1 MANPS
6 SYPARQRDSFERS
19 EVLSKRRQRPH
30 PPVLRYFRLAL
41 VFCLVFSSGIAKEK
55 AKWANPLVFIMLGPP
70 GSGKATQSQILTKK
84 YGIPTI
90 TAAQALKKDLD
101 KKTKTSG
108 MQGSV
113 ESGELLD
120 HDATQ
125 ELMKAR
131 LLLPDTA
138 HGFILSGYPQTADQA
153 KQLDQFLK
161 DNMFPPAKVIFLE
174 TPDDVVTQ
182 RMLARRRAD
191 DKPDNIERRLKEYHA
206 EVDFLVGWYKKE
218 NILYVDGSKTIP
230 EVARQIDAQIIEAQS
245 KRTLQVR

>member
-1 MANPS
+1 MLKRFGPS
-6 SYPARQRDSFERS
+6 GRQGD
-19 EVLSKRRQRPH
+19 LCAWRQVFGKIRGGSH
-30 PPVLRYFRLAL
+30 PRALRYFRLAVVL
-41 VFCLVFSSGIAKEK
+41 CLVLSSGVAKDK

-90 TAAQALKKDLD
+90 TAAQVLKKDLG

-108 MQGSV
+108 MEASV
-113 ESGELLD
+113 ASGELLD
-120 HDATQ
+120 YEAIQ

-138 HGFILSGYPQTADQA
+138 HGFILSGYPQTAQQA

-161 DNMFPPAKVIFLE
+161 DNAFPPAKVIFLE

-206 EVDFLVGWYKKE
+206 EVEFLVGWYKKE
-218 NILYVDGSKTIP
+218 NILYVDGSKTIT

>member
-1 MANPS
+1 
-6 SYPARQRDSFERS
+6 
-19 EVLSKRRQRPH
+19 LT
-30 PPVLRYFRLAL
+30 L
-41 VFCLVFSSGIAKEK
+41 CLVLPVGFAKQR

-70 GSGKATQSQILTKK
+70 GSGKATQSQILSKK

-90 TAAQALKKDLD
+90 TAALVLKKDLD

-120 HDATQ
+120 YGAIQDM
-125 ELMKAR
+125 MKAR

-138 HGFILSGYPQTADQA
+138 HGFILSGYPQTAAQA
-153 KQLDQFLK
+153 QELDKFLK
-161 DNMFPPAKVIFLE
+161 DNSFPPAKIIFLE

-182 RMLARRRAD
+182 RMLLRKRAD

-230 EVARQIDAQIIEAQS
+230 EVARQIDTQVMEAQS

>member
-1 MANPS
+1 MANRS
-6 SYPARQRDSFERS
+6 SRPLRQRDSCERS
-19 EVLSKRRQRPH
+19 GVLPKRGTESPAS
-30 PPVLRYFRLAL
+30 VLRYLRLAL
-41 VFCLVFSSGIAKEK
+41 VLCLILSNAAAKEK

-70 GSGKATQSQILTKK
+70 GSGKSTQSQILTKK

-90 TAAQALKKDLD
+90 TAAQVLKKDLD

-108 MQGSV
+108 IQGSV

-120 HDATQ
+120 HDAIQ

-138 HGFILSGYPQTADQA
+138 HGFILSGYPQTAQQA
-153 KQLDQFLK
+153 KELDQFLK
-161 DNMFPPAKVIFLE
+161 DNLFPAAKVIFLE

-182 RMLARRRAD
+182 RMLQRRRAD
-191 DKPDNIERRLKEYHA
+191 DKQDNIERRLREYHA

-245 KRTLQVR
+245 KRSLQVR